1 MTNQILDTK
10 AIEMLELTDQDLMAV
25 NGGIAF
31 LPLLIPAVKAAGTGA
46 AAAPST
52 VVPSPPTRHRVVVQS
67 PTVESG
73 APRSPPG
80 QTAVMPMRSP
90 K

>member
-10 AIEMLELTDQDLMAV
+10 AIEMLELTDTDLMAV

-46 AAAPST
+46 AGYGGKKAA
-52 VVPSPPTRHRVVVQS
+52 
-67 PTVESG
+67 E
-73 APRSPPG
+73 
-80 QTAVMPMRSP
+80 AVFG
-90 K
+90 